1 MEDNAIL
8 ALLWNRSHQAI
19 EALASVF
26 GTRLFQIARNIL
38 SDPLDAEETVNDT
51 YLAVWNAIPP
61 AKPDPLTGYVL
72 RTCRN
77 IALKRLRF
85 QSAQK
90 RSSAYTQSLDE
101 LADIFPG
108 TTLEESMDAR
118 ALGQAV
124 DAFLSTLNKDNRRL
138 FLRRYWFG
146 DNLGDLSRQE
156 GLSQNALSVRLLRLR
171 QQLKDYLNKEG
182 FFP

>member
-1 MEDNAIL
+1 MEDKAIM
-8 ALLWNRSHQAI
+8 ALLLNRSQQAI
-19 EALASVF
+19 EALAATY
-26 GTRLFQIARNIL
+26 GARLFQIARNIL
-38 SDPLDAEETVNDT
+38 SDPQDAEESVNDT

-61 AKPDPLTGYVL
+61 AKPDPLIGYVL

-101 LADIFPG
+101 LAELFPG
-108 TTLEESMDAR
+108 STLEEALDAK

-124 DAFLSTLNKDNRRL
+124 DAFLSTLNKKNRRL

-146 DNLGDLSRQE
+146 DSLADLCQQE
-156 GLSQNALSVRLLRLR
+156 GLSSNALSVRLLRLR

>member
-1 MEDNAIL
+1 MEDKAIV
-8 ALLWNRSHQAI
+8 ALLWERSHQAL
-19 EALASVF
+19 EALAATY
-26 GTRLFQIARNIL
+26 GTRLLQIARNIL
-38 SDPLDAEETVNDT
+38 ANPQDAEESVNDT

-61 AKPDPLTGYVL
+61 ANPDPLTGYVL

-77 IALKRLRF
+77 ISLKRLRF

-108 TTLEESMDAR
+108 ITLEESLDAR
-118 ALGQAV
+118 ALGEAI
-124 DAFLSTLNKDNRRL
+124 DAFLSTLSRENRRL

-146 DNLGDLSRQE
+146 DSLSDLSRQE
-156 GLSQNALSVRLLRLR
+156 RLSANALSVRLLRLR

-182 FFP
+182 FLP